1 MIEASEL
8 VLLLVIG
15 IATACVGNELLR
27 QPRPLDRRVEMI
39 LGMLKTGALGALRV
53 GDPEIEY

>member
-1 MIEASEL
+1 M
-8 VLLLVIG
+8 LLLVIG